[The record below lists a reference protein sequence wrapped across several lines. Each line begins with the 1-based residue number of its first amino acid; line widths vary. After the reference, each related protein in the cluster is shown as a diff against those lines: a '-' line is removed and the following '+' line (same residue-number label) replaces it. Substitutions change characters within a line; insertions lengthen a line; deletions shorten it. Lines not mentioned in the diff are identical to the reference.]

1 MSGTVRELLTWAAAQ
16 VRTMEKPLG
25 SNKNPYA
32 AKAGHTD
39 GLAWCATFLVAGW
52 KVNKV
57 PLVPGTNSAFTPSM
71 QNGFKNAGRLHN
83 SPRAGDVGFLFDKEL
98 GRIAH
103 VFFVERVVG
112 DFVKTIEGNTNLDGG
127 RQGVGVFRHS
137 RRWAGGATM
146 IRGFGRPDYK
156 AAPAPRP
163 GRVMAMP
170 VVSLAAVVAAAR
182 KDPPGPDGAIS
193 HPAAVRIVEAALMA
207 EGLLSSTFAKDGSY
221 GTVTIKA
228 YAQWQR
234 KLGFSGADADGVPGM
249 ESLKKLGLQHGFKVV
264 A

>member
-16 VRTMEKPLG
+16 VRTMEVPLG

-32 AKAGHTD
+32 AKAGHAN
-39 GLAWCATFLVAGW
+39 GQAWCATFLVAGW

-57 PLVPGTNSAFTPSM
+57 PLVPGTDSAFTPAM
-71 QNGFKNAGRLHN
+71 QAGFKNAGKLMN
-83 SPRAGDVGFLFDKEL
+83 SPRAGDVGFLFDQKL

-103 VFFVERVVG
+103 VFFVEKVEG
-112 DFVKTIEGNTNLDGG
+112 DFVKTIEGNTNLDGS
-127 RQGVGVFRHS
+127 RTGVGVFRHS
-137 RRWAGGATM
+137 RRWTGGASM

-156 AAPAPRP
+156 AVAVAG
-163 GRVMAMP
+163 GRQAMALP
-170 VVSLAAVVAAAR
+170 VVSLAAVIAAAR

-193 HPAAVRIVEAALMA
+193 HPAAVRVVEAALVA
-207 EGLLSSTFAKDGSY
+207 EGLLSSAFAKDGSY

-234 KLGFSGADADGVPGM
+234 RLGFTGADADGIPGM
-249 ESLKKLGLQHGFKVV
+249 ESLKKLGLRHGFRAV